1 MDRVWTGY
9 GVRTVYRRLTS
20 LHSVSGHKVWRGCE
34 RARPEQGLQSILPPS
49 PRIYLYTEA
58 PSPQP
63 PYLVLDIGLGPV
75 VHQPASHTEVLV
87 PHSQVCVKGFA
98 GGRRAGRWCEW
109 GLMLIRKGRWSAPLS
124 SFPPPQPPATCKNII
139 ISGHCP
145 FCYSRRGVAP
155 SLRLALTPSRRP
167 GPLSSSYTTASW
179 PPSAARCSGQAAS
192 RSGASHGAPWIRGGG
207 GAAASRHHSRPH
219 RTAHPG

>member
-20 LHSVSGHKVWRGCE
+20 LHSVSGHKVWTGCE

-87 PHSQVCVKGFA
+87 PHSQVCVKRFTGGKGKGGGGHVGGVNGGLCSSEKVA
-98 GGRRAGRWCEW
+98 G
-109 GLMLIRKGRWSAPLS
+109 PLLYR
-124 SFPPPQPPATCKNII
+124 SFPPPQ
-139 ISGHCP
+139 
-145 FCYSRRGVAP
+145 RP
-155 SLRLALTPSRRP
+155 SP
-167 GPLSSSYTTASW
+167 
-179 PPSAARCSGQAAS
+179 
-192 RSGASHGAPWIRGGG
+192 
-207 GAAASRHHSRPH
+207 
-219 RTAHPG
+219 